1 MTDFDYESTSPS
13 QPRKRT
19 PKRDPFLLG
28 GQSVVAGTSDTVDL
42 PISRL
47 STRTEITM
55 PVRVL
60 HGAKPGPTL
69 FVSAAVHGN
78 EIVGV
83 EMIRR
88 VLKNVSVKRLAGTL
102 LCIPVVNAYGFTAH
116 SRYLPDGRDLNR
128 VFPGTSKGSL
138 AAQLAN
144 VFTEEIIKRSDYGID
159 LHSAGLN
166 RENLPQIR
174 YSPGN
179 ERASALADV
188 FGAPA
193 IIGSPLRAGS
203 LRQTADENGCV
214 MLLME
219 SGEALRFDEFAI
231 RIGVRGILR
240 VMAHLEMGVRK
251 QPEPAAF
258 AVRSDGSRWVRA
270 DQGGIF
276 RAIRPAGAMVA
287 QNEQIGYISD
297 PFGDHDTPV
306 IAPMAGLII
315 GRSVMPVVNQGD
327 ALVHIARVM
336 VPGTADARLTA
347 IEEAAFDDP
356 LFDEDEVL

>member
-1 MTDFDYESTSPS
+1 VVKASSGDISGGSAR
-13 QPRKRT
+13 RK
-19 PKRDPFLLG
+19 KRAAFSLG
-28 GQSVVAGTSDTVDL
+28 GAQIAAGSSETIDL

-55 PVRVL
+55 PVRVV
-60 HGAKPGPTL
+60 HGAKDGPTL
-69 FVSAAVHGN
+69 FVSAAIHGN

-88 VLKNVSVKRLAGTL
+88 VLKNISARRLAGTL
-102 LCIPVVNAYGFTAH
+102 ICVPVVNAYGFTAH

-128 VFPGTSKGSL
+128 LFPGTPKGSL
-138 AAQLAN
+138 AAQLAH
-144 VFTEEIIKRSDYGID
+144 VFTQEIIKRSDYGID

-179 ERASALADV
+179 SAASVLADV

-193 IIGSPLRAGS
+193 IITSPLRPGS
-203 LRQTADENGCV
+203 LRQTADEHGCT

-219 SGEALRFDEFAI
+219 SGEALRFDELAI
-231 RIGVRGILR
+231 RVGVRGILR

-251 QPEPAAF
+251 QPERAAHS
-258 AVRSDGSRWVRA
+258 VRSEGSRWVRA
-270 DQGGIF
+270 EEGGIF
-276 RAIRPAGAMVA
+276 RATRKTGDMVA
-287 QNEQIGYISD
+287 QDEQIGYLSD

-306 IAPMAGLII
+306 IAPLAGLII

-327 ALVHIARVM
+327 ALMHIARVTR
-336 VPGTADARLTA
+336 PGTADARLSA
-347 IEEAAFDDP
+347 IEEAALDDP
-356 LFDEDEVL
+356 LFDEDEIM

>member
-1 MTDFDYESTSPS
+1 MAE
-13 QPRKRT
+13 
-19 PKRDPFLLG
+19 
-28 GQSVVAGTSDTVDL
+28 TVDL

-60 HGAKPGPTL
+60 HGTKPGPTL

-88 VLKNVSVKRLAGTL
+88 LLKNVSAKRLAGTL

-128 VFPGTSKGSL
+128 VFPGNERGSL

-144 VFTEEIIKRSDYGID
+144 VFTTEIINRSNYGID
-159 LHSAGLN
+159 LHSAGMN

-174 YSPGN
+174 YSPDN
-179 ERASALADV
+179 AAASALADV

-193 IIGSPLRAGS
+193 IVASPLRPGS
-203 LRQTADENGCV
+203 LRQTAGEAGCT

-219 SGEALRFDEFAI
+219 SGEALRFDEYAI
-231 RIGVRGILR
+231 RVGVRGILR
-240 VMAHLEMGVRK
+240 VMAHLGMGVRK
-251 QPEPAAF
+251 QPAPAAS

-270 DQGGIF
+270 QQGGIF
-276 RAIRPAGAMVA
+276 RATRQTGAMVLE
-287 QNEQIGYISD
+287 NEQIGYISD

-306 IAPMAGLII
+306 LAPLSGLVI

-327 ALVHIARVM
+327 ALMHIARVM

-347 IEEAAFDDP
+347 IEEAALDDP
-356 LFDEDEVL
+356 LFDEDEIM